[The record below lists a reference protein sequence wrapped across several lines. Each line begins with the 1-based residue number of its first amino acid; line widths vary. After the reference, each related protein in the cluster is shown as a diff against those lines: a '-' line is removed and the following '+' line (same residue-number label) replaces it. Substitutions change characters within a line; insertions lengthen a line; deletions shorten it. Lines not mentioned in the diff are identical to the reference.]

1 MFTSLKKYI
10 FSCAV
15 VILLHTCCTNSV
27 FAQGDKTD
35 VQKDNFIE
43 QRVEQIS
50 ENSDNPDIDYSNLLE
65 DLQYYQKHPINLN
78 NAKAEDLQAL
88 TILTEAQILSLLR
101 HIENTGK
108 LVAIYELQAV
118 ENFTLE
124 DINKIKP
131 FVYVSNNLES
141 PNLTLSNMLNNGSAY
156 LVSRIS
162 FTGEDQKGFADVSD
176 SLLALNP
183 NAKYLGSKYGSFS
196 RFRYTYGNNVSIGI
210 TADKDPGEQFLK
222 GAQKNG
228 YDFYSAHLFLRNY
241 KFIKALAIG
250 DYQAQFGQGLT
261 FWMGLGYGKTADP
274 MLVKRSARGIT
285 PSNSINENLFLRGIA
300 TTIQVKKLH
309 FTAFYSENKV
319 DATINSIDT
328 LENTVE
334 SIASLQL
341 SGLHR
346 TPREVA
352 GKNFLTQYTRGG
364 NVSFKS
370 RAFSL
375 GVTAVQ
381 TIFGINLERNLVIY
395 NQYDFTGKSLINIG
409 TDYNWVW
416 RNLNFYGEVSRSN
429 NGGIAQVHGA
439 IITLDPRLFVSILY
453 RNYGLT
459 YQNLNGNGVGENTRN
474 NNERG
479 ILSGFVFKPYKFLS
493 FAGYY
498 DRFVFPYLKYQVN
511 SPTYGND
518 YLAQVNYT
526 PSKKTEMYARIR
538 KRLKARNNS
547 LSEEAIQETLS
558 TFQTNYRFNIIYKLN
573 SSIRLRSRIDV
584 TEYKLGSNSTTRGFM
599 IYQDV
604 NYNPNMGKFSF
615 NFRYGIFNADDF
627 YSRIY
632 AYENDVP
639 YSFYI
644 PAFSNKGTRTYLT
657 LNYSFTRNFE
667 MWFRVAQ
674 TWYTNVPIISEGTLN
689 EINAN
694 HRTDFKIQARYKF

>member
-1 MFTSLKKYI
+1 MIHLRFKYKISFPISLLMVI
-10 FSCAV
+10 FVSNFA
-15 VILLHTCCTNSV
+15 
-27 FAQGDKTD
+27 FAQEDKSD

-50 ENSDNPDIDYSNLLE
+50 ENADNADIDYSNLLE
-65 DLQYYQKHPINLN
+65 ELQYFQKNPINLN
-78 NAKAEDLQAL
+78 NAKAEDLKAL
-88 TILTEAQILSLLR
+88 NILTEVQILSLLR
-101 HIENTGK
+101 HIDNTGK

-131 FVYVSNNLES
+131 FIYVSNNLES
-141 PNLTLSNMLNNGSAY
+141 PKLTLNNMLNNGSAY
-156 LVSRIS
+156 LVTRVS
-162 FTGEDQKGFADVSD
+162 FTGENQKGFNDVADSI
-176 SLLALNP
+176 LAINP

-196 RFRYTYGNNVSIGI
+196 RFRYTYGNYVSIGI

-228 YDFYSAHLFLRNY
+228 YDFYSAHISLRNY
-241 KFIKALAIG
+241 KFIKAFVIG

-261 FWMGLGYGKTADP
+261 FWMGLGYGKTSDP
-274 MLVKRSARGIT
+274 MLVKRSARGIS
-285 PSNSINENLFLRGIA
+285 PSNSINENLFLRGVA
-300 TTIQVKKLH
+300 TTIQHKKLY

-319 DATINSIDT
+319 DASINTIDT
-328 LENTVE
+328 LENTAE
-334 SIASLQL
+334 SISSLQL

-364 NVSFKS
+364 NVNFKS
-370 RAFSL
+370 RTFSL

-381 TIFGINLERNLVIY
+381 SVFGINLEKNLAIY

-416 RNLNFYGEVSRSN
+416 RNLNVYGEVSRSN

-439 IITLDPRLFVSILY
+439 IITLDPRFFVSILY
-453 RNYGLT
+453 RNYSLM

-474 NNERG
+474 NNEKG
-479 ILSGFVFKPYKFLS
+479 MLSGFVFKPYKFLS
-493 FAGYY
+493 IAGYY

-511 SPTYGND
+511 TATYGND
-518 YLAQVNYT
+518 YLAQINYT
-526 PSKKTEMYARIR
+526 PSKKTEMYARVR
-538 KRLKARNNS
+538 KRLKQKNNA
-547 LSEEAIQETLS
+547 LSEEAIQETIETL
-558 TFQTNYRFNIIYKLN
+558 QTNYRFNIIYKLN
-573 SSIRLRSRIDV
+573 PAIRLRSRVDI
-584 TEYKLGSNSTTRGFM
+584 TEYKLGSATSRGFM

-627 YSRIY
+627 NSRIY

-644 PAFSNKGTRTYLT
+644 PSFSNKGTRTYIT
-657 LNYSFTRNFE
+657 LNYSFTRHFE

-674 TWYTNVPIISEGTLN
+674 TWYSNVYVISEGSLN
-689 EINAN
+689 EIDAN
-694 HRTDFKIQARYKF
+694 HRTDFKLQARYKF

>member
-1 MFTSLKKYI
+1 MFFSHQKYNPLLYIGLSL
-10 FSCAV
+10 
-15 VILLHTCCTNSV
+15 LLFCSSI
-27 FAQGDKTD
+27 AQAQEDKSD

-50 ENSDNPDIDYSNLLE
+50 ENSDNADLDYSNLLDE
-65 DLQYYQKHPINLN
+65 LQYFQKNPINLN
-78 NAKAEDLQAL
+78 QAKVEDLKAL
-88 TILTEAQILSLLR
+88 NLLTEVQILSLLR

-108 LVAIYELQAV
+108 LIAIYELQAV
-118 ENFTLE
+118 ENFTLD

-131 FVYVSNNLES
+131 FIYVSNNLES
-141 PNLTLSNMLNNGSAY
+141 PNLTLENMLKNGSAY
-156 LVSRIS
+156 LVTRIS
-162 FTGEDQKGFADVSD
+162 FTGEDQAGFADVSD
-176 SLLALNP
+176 SILAIKP

-196 RFRYTYGNNVSIGI
+196 RFRYTYGNYVSIGI

-274 MLVKRSARGIT
+274 MLVKRSARGIS
-285 PSNSINENLFLRGIA
+285 PSNSINENLFLRGLA
-300 TTIQVKKLH
+300 TTIQVKKFH

-319 DATINSIDT
+319 DATTNTLDT

-334 SIASLQL
+334 SISSLQL

-364 NVSFKS
+364 NVSYKT
-370 RAFSL
+370 RAFSI

-381 TIFGINLERNLVIY
+381 TIFGINLDRNLVIY
-395 NQYDFTGKSLINIG
+395 NQFDFSGKSLINLG

-416 RNLNFYGEVSRSN
+416 RNMNFYGEISRSN
-429 NGGIAQVHGA
+429 NGGLAQVHGA
-439 IITLDPRLFVSILY
+439 IITLDPRFFISILY

-479 ILSGFVFKPYKFLS
+479 ILSGFVFKPSKFLS
-493 FAGYY
+493 VAGYY

-511 SPTYGND
+511 APTYGSD
-518 YLAQVNYT
+518 YLAQINYT
-526 PSKKTEMYARIR
+526 PSKKTEMYARVR
-538 KRLKARNNS
+538 KRLKSRNNS
-547 LSEEAIQETLS
+547 LSEELIQETLE
-558 TFQTNYRFNIIYKLN
+558 TFQTNYRFNIIYKL
-573 SSIRLRSRIDV
+573 SSAVRLRSRIDV
-584 TEYKLGSNSTTRGFM
+584 TEFKLGSNTTRGFM

-627 YSRIY
+627 NSRIY

-657 LNYSFTRNFE
+657 INYSFTRHFE

-674 TWYTNVPIISEGTLN
+674 TWYSNVSVISEGSLN
-689 EINAN
+689 EIDGN